1 MPRAVLVGPLRLWAK
16 NGSHGDVIVCEHAGV
31 RVEYPRS
38 NRTARSAAAWQAYR
52 ERDTAIAASYPYL
65 PTR

>member
-1 MPRAVLVGPLRLWAK
+1 MARPVTVGPLRLWAK
-16 NGSHGDVIVCEHAGV
+16 HGAHGDVIVCEHGGA

-38 NRTARSAAAWQAYR
+38 NRTARSVAAWQAYR
-52 ERDTAIAASYPYL
+52 DRDDAAASSYPYL